1 MNRCFPRACA
11 FGLFLAVAA
20 TECYVKISFP
30 PYLLELDIDRCIDS
44 AQHKAR
50 VEKGILVVKL
60 KKKSDSFGIWGSLG
74 QRVDRKCDPK
84 VTARREQSI
93 KEKLKWEEEVS
104 DDYRASSI
112 DTSYVHQCHARI
124 TCRIEYGKRRFLY
137 S

>member
-1 MNRCFPRACA
+1 MCA
-11 FGLFLAVAA
+11 PCCLDVAA

-30 PYLLELDIDRCIDS
+30 PYLLELDIDGYIDS
-44 AQHKAR
+44 AQQKAR

-60 KKKSDSFGIWGSLG
+60 KKKSDNFGIWGSLG

-104 DDYRASSI
+104 
-112 DTSYVHQCHARI
+112 HA
-124 TCRIEYGKRRFLY
+124 CRLNLY
-137 S
+137 SHPCISSHSMHFLRG

>member
-1 MNRCFPRACA
+1 M
-11 FGLFLAVAA
+11 AA

-30 PYLLELDIDRCIDS
+30 PYLLELDIDGCIDS

-60 KKKSDSFGIWGSLG
+60 KKKSDNFGIWGSLG

-104 DDYRASSI
+104 RDSRLIVVLPWCPSLLIAFSTPRSRI
-112 DTSYVHQCHARI
+112 KYVWKMGI
-124 TCRIEYGKRRFLY
+124 
-137 S
+137 